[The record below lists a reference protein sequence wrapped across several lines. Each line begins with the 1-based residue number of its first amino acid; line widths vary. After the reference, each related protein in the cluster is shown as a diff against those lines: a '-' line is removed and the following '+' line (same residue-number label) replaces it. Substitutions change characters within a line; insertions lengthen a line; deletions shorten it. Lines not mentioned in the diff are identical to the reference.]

1 MTARTRRFFQDLSAL
16 LLVAALLAACAAP
29 ATPEATSAAPAA
41 TTGVSAAPTSAPEV
55 PLTKKYAGETIR
67 ILMYEQVPTYST
79 LDRVKEFENATG
91 IKVESELLAE
101 AEMIKK
107 EMLDFSSHTGTYDVT
122 NVHFWYIPQ
131 FAKGGYLEPLD
142 QYAANMPV
150 AEWVSMSDFVPSY
163 LDSQKYE
170 GKLYGLPFQGIVQ
183 ILYYRKDLIKQ
194 YCNDKPPAT
203 MDELT
208 ACAKAI
214 TEAGKGEVFG
224 YTDRGSA
231 DAATFMSPAG
241 WIYAWGV
248 SFLDA
253 KFRPQLTTPEAIAAM
268 KNYVTLLHDYGPKGQ
283 AGMGWAEAEQAIL
296 NGVAAMHADTH
307 DLGPDMVNPERSRFP
322 TQISFAMPP
331 KQVRYSQDFFA
342 SGLSINADSKHKEAA
357 WLFVQWATA
366 TATQKEQLAERS
378 DFTAQSILSSDEYR
392 TKVPGGSVI
401 LEAAKV
407 ADPAY
412 FPAIPEFGALSDV
425 FSAAVSR
432 MVADGPESVE
442 AQMASANDQI
452 TKILTDAG
460 YYK

>member
-1 MTARTRRFFQDLSAL
+1 MSTRKLSYL
-16 LLVAALLAACAAP
+16 LLALALVLPLLVSCAAP
-29 ATPEATSAAPAA
+29 ATPAPATEA
-41 TTGVSAAPTSAPEV
+41 VVEPAEVEV
-55 PLTKKYAGETIR
+55 PLIRQHEGETIR

-79 LDRVKEFENATG
+79 LDRLAEFEEATG
-91 IKVESELLAE
+91 IKVEYELLAE

-131 FAKGGYLEPLD
+131 FAKVGYLEPLE
-142 QYAANMPV
+142 QYVQELSIP
-150 AEWVSMSDFVPSY
+150 EWNSMEDFVPSY

-170 GKLYGLPFQGIVQ
+170 GALYGLPFQGIVQ
-183 ILYYRKDLIKQ
+183 ILYYRKDLVDQFCSGKA
-194 YCNDKPPAT
+194 PAT
-203 MDELT
+203 MDELMT
-208 ACAKAI
+208 CSQAI
-214 TEAGKGEVFG
+214 TEGGNGEVFG

-248 SFLDA
+248 NFLNEEY
-253 KFRPQLTTPEAIAAM
+253 RPQLNTPEAIEAM
-268 KNYVTLLHDYGPKGQ
+268 KHYVTLLHDFGPKGQ

-307 DLGPDMVNPERSRFP
+307 DLGPDMVNPERSQFP
-322 TQISFAMPP
+322 EDITFAMPP
-331 KQVRYSQDFFA
+331 KGARYSQDFFA

-366 TATQKEQLAERS
+366 AATQQEQLAERS
-378 DFTAQSILSSDEYR
+378 DFTVSSILESADYQAN
-392 TKVPGGSVI
+392 VPGGEVI

-407 ADPAY
+407 ADPQY
-412 FPAIPEFGALSDV
+412 FPSIPEFGALSDV

-432 MVADGPESVE
+432 MVAEGPDSVE
-442 AQMASANDQI
+442 AEMEKANSEI
-452 TKILTDAG
+452 EALLEEAG
-460 YYK
+460 YYE

>member
-1 MTARTRRFFQDLSAL
+1 MSKKLTRSWRL
-16 LLVAALLAACAAP
+16 LLGLTLIIPLLVSCAPP
-29 ATPEATSAAPAA
+29 ATPVPTVVAPAA
-41 TTGVSAAPTSAPEV
+41 TEAP
-55 PLTKKYAGETIR
+55 LINRYAGETIR
-67 ILMYEQVPTYST
+67 VLFYEQVPSYST
-79 LDRVKEFENATG
+79 IDHFKEFEEATG
-91 IKVESELLAE
+91 IKVEYELLAE

-107 EMLDFSSHTGTYDVT
+107 ETLDFSSHTGTYDVT
-122 NVHFWYIPQ
+122 NVHFWYVPQ
-131 FAKGGYLEPLD
+131 FAKVGYLEPLD
-142 QYAANMPV
+142 SYIQDLSVP
-150 AEWVSMSDFVPSY
+150 EWNSMSDFVPSY
-163 LDSQKYE
+163 LESQKYE
-170 GKLYGLPFQGIVQ
+170 GKIYGLPFQGIVQ

-194 YCNDKPPAT
+194 YCNDKPPST
-203 MDELT
+203 MDELM
-208 ACAKAI
+208 ACSKAI
-214 TEAGKGEVFG
+214 TEGGGGEIFG

-248 SFLDA
+248 SFLDENYH
-253 KFRPQLTTPEAIAAM
+253 PQLTKPEAIAAM

-307 DLGPDMVNPERSRFP
+307 DLGPDMVNPERSQFP
-322 TQISFAMPP
+322 DQIGFAMPP
-331 KQVRYSQDFFA
+331 KQVGYSQDFFA

-366 TATQKEQLAERS
+366 ASTQKLQLEKRS
-378 DFTAQSILSSDEYR
+378 DFTVTSILQSDDY
-392 TKVPGGSVI
+392 KNNVPGGAAI

-432 MVADGPESVE
+432 MVADGPDSVE
-442 AQMASANDQI
+442 AEMAKANEEIEKLLDA
-452 TKILTDAG
+452 AG

>member
-1 MTARTRRFFQDLSAL
+1 MSKRLTRSWRLL
-16 LLVAALLAACAAP
+16 LGLTLIIPLLVACASP
-29 ATPEATSAAPAA
+29 ATPAPTTAAPAA
-41 TTGVSAAPTSAPEV
+41 TQV
-55 PLTKKYAGETIR
+55 PLMKRYAGETIR
-67 ILMYEQVPTYST
+67 VLLYEQVPSYTT
-79 LDRVKEFENATG
+79 IDQFKGFEDATG
-91 IKVESELLAE
+91 IKVEYELLAE

-107 EMLDFSSHTGTYDVT
+107 EELDFSSHTGTYDVT

-131 FAKGGYLEPLD
+131 FAKVGYLEPLD
-142 QYAANMPV
+142 NYIRDMSVP
-150 AEWVSMSDFVPSY
+150 EWNSMSDFVPSY
-163 LDSQKYE
+163 LESQKYG
-170 GKLYGLPFQGIVQ
+170 GKIYGLPFQGIVQ

-203 MDELT
+203 MDELM

-214 TEAGKGEVFG
+214 TENGKGEVYG

-248 SFLDA
+248 NFLDE
-253 KFRPQLTTPEAIAAM
+253 KYHPQLTKPEAIAAM

-307 DLGPDMVNPERSRFP
+307 DLGPDMVNPERSKFP
-322 TQISFAMPP
+322 DQIGFAMPP

-342 SGLSINADSKHKEAA
+342 SGLSINVDSKHKEAA

-366 TATQKEQLAERS
+366 ASTQKLQFAKRS
-378 DFTAQSILSSDEYR
+378 DFTVTSILQSDEY
-392 TKVPGGSVI
+392 KKNVPGGATI

-425 FSAAVSR
+425 FSAAVSS
-432 MVADGPESVE
+432 MVADGPDSVE
-442 AQMASANDQI
+442 AQMAKANAEIEKLLDA
-452 TKILTDAG
+452 AG

>member
-1 MTARTRRFFQDLSAL
+1 MNKRNL
-16 LLVAALLAACAAP
+16 LTILPGLLMIVSLLAACAAP
-29 ATPEATSAAPAA
+29 TPEATEAPPVV
-41 TTGVSAAPTSAPEV
+41 TEEEV
-55 PLTKKYAGETIR
+55 PLIKRFAGETIR

-79 LDRVKEFENATG
+79 LDRLAEFEEATG
-91 IKVESELLAE
+91 IKVEYELLAE

-131 FAKGGYLEPLD
+131 FAKLGYLEPLESYVQD
-142 QYAANMPV
+142 LSV
-150 AEWVSMSDFVPSY
+150 AEWDSMADFVPSY
-163 LDSQKYE
+163 LESQKYE

-183 ILYYRKDLIKQ
+183 ILYYRQDLIDQ
-194 YCNDKPPAT
+194 YCDGKPPAT
-203 MDELT
+203 MDELM
-208 ACAKAI
+208 ACSKAI
-214 TEAGKGEVFG
+214 TENGGGEVFG

-248 SFLDA
+248 TFLDDQY
-253 KFRPQLTTPEAIAAM
+253 RPQLTTPEAIAAM
-268 KNYVTLLHDYGPKGQ
+268 KHYVTLLHDYGPKGQ

-307 DLGPDMVNPERSRFP
+307 DLGPDMVNPERSQFP
-322 TQISFAMPP
+322 DQIAFAMPP
-331 KQVRYSQDFFA
+331 KGARYSQDFFA

-366 TATQKEQLAERS
+366 TVTQLEQLAERS
-378 DFTAQSILSSDEYR
+378 DFTVSSILQSDDYK
-392 TKVPGGSVI
+392 TNVPGGGVI

-407 ADPAY
+407 ADPLY

-432 MVADGPESVE
+432 MVAEGPDSVE
-442 AQMASANDQI
+442 AEMEKANAEIEKLLQE
-452 TKILTDAG
+452 AG
-460 YYK
+460 YYD

>member
-1 MTARTRRFFQDLSAL
+1 MSKRLTRSWRLL
-16 LLVAALLAACAAP
+16 LGLTLIIPLLVACASPAAP
-29 ATPEATSAAPAA
+29 APTTAAPAA
-41 TTGVSAAPTSAPEV
+41 TQV
-55 PLTKKYAGETIR
+55 PLMKRFAGQTIR
-67 ILMYEQVPTYST
+67 VLLYEQVPSYTT
-79 LDRVKEFENATG
+79 IDQFKGFEEATG
-91 IKVESELLAE
+91 IKVEYELLAE

-107 EMLDFSSHTGTYDVT
+107 EELDFSSHTGTYDVT

-131 FAKGGYLEPLD
+131 FAKVGYLEPLD
-142 QYAANMPV
+142 NYIRDMSVP
-150 AEWVSMSDFVPSY
+150 EWNSMSDFVPSY
-163 LDSQKYE
+163 LESQKYG
-170 GKLYGLPFQGIVQ
+170 GKIYGLPFQGIVQ

-203 MDELT
+203 MDELM

-214 TEAGKGEVFG
+214 TENGKGEVFG

-248 SFLDA
+248 NFLDE
-253 KFRPQLTTPEAIAAM
+253 KYHPQLTKPEAIAAM
-268 KNYVTLLHDYGPKGQ
+268 KSYVTLLHDYGPKGQ

-296 NGVAAMHADTH
+296 NGIAAMHADTH
-307 DLGPDMVNPERSRFP
+307 DLGPDMVNPERSKFP
-322 TQISFAMPP
+322 DQIGFAMPP

-342 SGLSINADSKHKEAA
+342 SGLSINVDSKHKEAA

-366 TATQKEQLAERS
+366 AATQKLQFAKRS
-378 DFTAQSILSSDEYR
+378 DFTVASILQSDDY
-392 TKVPGGSVI
+392 KKSVPGGATI

-432 MVADGPESVE
+432 MVADGPDTVE
-442 AQMASANDQI
+442 AEMAKANAEIEKLLDA
-452 TKILTDAG
+452 AG

>member
-1 MTARTRRFFQDLSAL
+1 MKTKKFYWLMIML
-16 LLVAALLAACAAP
+16 MVVPLLVSCATP
-29 ATPEATSAAPAA
+29 ATQVIPATEV
-41 TTGVSAAPTSAPEV
+41 TPTEEET
-55 PLTKKYAGETIR
+55 PLIKRFAGETIR

-79 LDRVKEFENATG
+79 LDRLSEFEDATG
-91 IKVESELLAE
+91 IKVEYELLAE

-131 FAKGGYLEPLD
+131 FAKLGYLEPLD
-142 QYAANMPV
+142 QMAKDV
-150 AEWVSMSDFVPSY
+150 AVPEWDSMNDFVPSY
-163 LDSQKYE
+163 LESQKYE

-183 ILYYRKDLIKQ
+183 ILYYREDLIDQFCDGKV
-194 YCNDKPPAT
+194 PAT
-203 MDELT
+203 MDELLD
-208 ACAKAI
+208 CSKAI
-214 TEAGKGEVFG
+214 TENSGGEVFG

-248 SFLDA
+248 NFLDESY
-253 KFRPQLTTPEAIAAM
+253 KPQLNTPEAVEAM
-268 KNYVTLLHDYGPKGQ
+268 THYVTLLHDYGPKGQ

-307 DLGPDMVNPERSRFP
+307 DLGPDMVDPERSQFP
-322 TQISFAMPP
+322 EDISFAPPP
-331 KQVRYSQDFFA
+331 KGMRYSQDFFA

-357 WLFVQWATA
+357 WLFVQWASA
-366 TATQKEQLAERS
+366 AETQRAQLAERS
-378 DFTAQSILSSDEYR
+378 DFTVSSILESDEY
-392 TKVPGGSVI
+392 KANVPGGEVI

-407 ADPAY
+407 ADPTY

-432 MVADGPESVE
+432 MVAEGPASVPAE
-442 AQMASANDQI
+442 MEKANAEVE
-452 TKILTDAG
+452 KLLADAG

>member
-1 MTARTRRFFQDLSAL
+1 MKKRLFTPIN
-16 LLVAALLAACAAP
+16 LLVIIILLVPFLQACQPAAAP
-29 ATPEATSAAPAA
+29 VASEPAPQAETP
-41 TTGVSAAPTSAPEV
+41 
-55 PLTKKYAGETIR
+55 LIKKYAGETIR
-67 ILMYEQVPTYST
+67 ILMYEQVPSYST
-79 LDRVKEFENATG
+79 IDRLPEFEDATG
-91 IKVESELLAE
+91 IKVEYELLAE
-101 AEMIKK
+101 AEMVKK
-107 EMLDFSSHTGTYDVT
+107 ETLDFSSHTGTYDVT

-131 FAKGGYLEPLD
+131 FAKVGYLEPLD
-142 QYAANMPV
+142 KYVQDMSVP
-150 AEWVSMSDFVPSY
+150 EWNSMADFVPSY

-170 GKLYGLPFQGIVQ
+170 GALYGLPFQGIVQ
-183 ILYYRKDLIKQ
+183 ILYYRKDLIDQ
-194 YCNDKPPAT
+194 YCNGKPPAT
-203 MDELT
+203 MDELM

-214 TEAGKGEVFG
+214 TENGNGEVFG

-231 DAATFMSPAG
+231 DPATFMSPAG

-248 SFLDA
+248 NFLDETYH
-253 KFRPQLTTPEAIAAM
+253 PQLNTPEAIAAM
-268 KNYVTLLHDYGPKGQ
+268 TNYVTLLHDYGPKGQ

-307 DLGPDMVNPERSRFP
+307 DLGPDMVNPERSQFSD
-322 TQISFAMPP
+322 QIGFAAPP
-331 KQVRYSQDFFA
+331 KGERYSQDFFA

-366 TATQKEQLAERS
+366 ASTQKEQLAERS
-378 DFTAQSILSSDEYR
+378 DFTVNSILESDEY
-392 TKVPGGSVI
+392 KSNVPGGDVI

-432 MVADGPESVE
+432 MVADGPSSVE
-442 AQMASANDQI
+442 AEMEKAN
-452 TKILTDAG
+452 TEVEKILDEAG